1 MSAKKAVTTLDLA
14 LSALSLLKGA
24 LVVLALVL
32 IEWSRKRARMAE
44 MKQAVAETDLTIK
57 LKQDEI
63 QRVADEKDPDSII
76 RDYLSK

>member
-1 MSAKKAVTTLDLA
+1 MSAKKAVTTVDLA